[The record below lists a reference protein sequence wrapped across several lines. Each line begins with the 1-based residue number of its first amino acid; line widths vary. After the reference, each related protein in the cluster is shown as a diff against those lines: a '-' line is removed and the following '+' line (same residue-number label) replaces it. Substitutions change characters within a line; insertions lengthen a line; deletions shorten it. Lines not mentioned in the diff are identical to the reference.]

1 MLTCLEKKDIA
12 GEISQ
17 MKCDNRKEMYIQE
30 VIAARMKR
38 EKWADISEKKAKERA
53 IEMYVDVG
61 NKSNWKEEED
71 NYDEMIEKKRR
82 RKGM

>member
-1 MLTCLEKKDIA
+1 MPTCLEKKDIA

-30 VIAARMKR
+30 IIAARMKR
-38 EKWADISEKKAKERA
+38 EKRADISEKKAKERA

-61 NKSNWKEEED
+61 NKSNGNEEED